1 MSLPFLDR
9 SALQRTR
16 ARARQRGAIFVE
28 AAIVSTMLMT
38 MLAGGV
44 FFHHMYDAK
53 ILAGREARLKAW
65 EEAEKGCPS
74 KLGAG
79 QLMNY
84 ITPDSCVD
92 ESCTV
97 GGLSAVSE
105 ESPNWLAMGAKVG
118 DVTHSATEDEI
129 VGGKAHSFRTINR
142 VVCNESRQ
150 DSRGDLKTIG
160 DYILDAVITQ

>member
-1 MSLPFLDR
+1 MCS
-9 SALQRTR
+9 
-16 ARARQRGAIFVE
+16 
-28 AAIVSTMLMT
+28 MLMT
-38 MLAGGV
+38 MLAAGV

-53 ILAGREARLKAW
+53 ILAGVEARQRAW

-97 GGLSAVSE
+97 GGLSAVSDD
-105 ESPNWLAMGAKVG
+105 SPNWLAMGAKVG
-118 DVTHSATEDEI
+118 DVTHSATEDEL
-129 VGGKAHSFRTINR
+129 VGGKTHSFRTVIR

-150 DSRGDLKTIG
+150 DARGDLKTIG